1 MTLSNEIEHPGR
13 NSLGYPGRVH
23 HGSDPERQETPCEKT
38 NGIGIANR
46 IRRAEDQ
53 LAYNK
58 RRTVVGPGHDVGTGA
73 DDELRVQP
81 AMSRPAAG
89 VSGSE

>member
-1 MTLSNEIEHPGR
+1 MKSNTPGAIRSGIRVVFTTAAIPNDRKHPVKRRTESG
-13 NSLGYPGRVH
+13 LQT
-23 HGSDPERQETPCEKT
+23 GS
-38 NGIGIANR
+38 
-46 IRRAEDQ
+46 EDQ